1 MTNKQRKTMIEQ
13 WVTQMNPKAILRAAD
28 ARCGARYAVYVVPS
42 PGEFG
47 TRCTDYLPL
56 EQLEQYLLG
65 VFYANEFNKRMG
77 RIVWFLP
84 IRVKKPF
91 EHSNDSKG
99 FSLKHNN
106 CQILYR
112 FNFLSTIFNSHI

>member
-13 WVTQMNPKAILRAAD
+13 WVTQLNPKAILRAAD
-28 ARCGARYAVYVVPS
+28 TRYGARYAVYVIEK

-65 VFYANEFNKRMG
+65 VFYASEFNRL
-77 RIVWFLP
+77 RPLQNLLSSQFSP
-84 IRVKKPF
+84 IY
-91 EHSNDSKG
+91 S
-99 FSLKHNN
+99 
-106 CQILYR
+106 
-112 FNFLSTIFNSHI
+112 

>member
-1 MTNKQRKTMIEQ
+1 MSDMTNKQRKTMIEQ
-13 WVTQMNPKAILRAAD
+13 WVTQMNPKD

-65 VFYANEFNKRMG
+65 VFYANEFNERIG
-77 RIVWFLP
+77 R
-84 IRVKKPF
+84 KA
-91 EHSNDSKG
+91 
-99 FSLKHNN
+99 
-106 CQILYR
+106 
-112 FNFLSTIFNSHI
+112 

>member
-1 MTNKQRKTMIEQ
+1 MGH
-13 WVTQMNPKAILRAAD
+13 AD

-65 VFYANEFNKRMG
+65 VFYANEFNERIG
-77 RIVWFLP
+77 R
-84 IRVKKPF
+84 KA
-91 EHSNDSKG
+91 
-99 FSLKHNN
+99 
-106 CQILYR
+106 
-112 FNFLSTIFNSHI
+112 

>member
-1 MTNKQRKTMIEQ
+1 MTNQQRKTIIEQ
-13 WVTQMNPKAILRAAD
+13 WATKINPNAILRAAD

-65 VFYANEFNKRMG
+65 VFHASEFNERIG
-77 RIVWFLP
+77 R
-84 IRVKKPF
+84 KA
-91 EHSNDSKG
+91 
-99 FSLKHNN
+99 
-106 CQILYR
+106 
-112 FNFLSTIFNSHI
+112 

>member
-47 TRCTDYLPL
+47 TRCTDYLPFGADGAIHFGSVL
-56 EQLEQYLLG
+56 
-65 VFYANEFNKRMG
+65 
-77 RIVWFLP
+77 
-84 IRVKKPF
+84 
-91 EHSNDSKG
+91 
-99 FSLKHNN
+99 
-106 CQILYR
+106 CQ
-112 FNFLSTIFNSHI
+112 